1 MRIAVCDDD
10 RASLARVSSMI
21 EAWKSARPG
30 ASDCTVECLTEG
42 DSLVKAQKSASPFDV
57 ILLDI
62 IMPAFN
68 GMEAAREIRSFDK
81 GTKIVFLTS
90 SPEFAVE
97 SYSVKASNYL
107 LKPVSSEALFACLDE
122 MEAEMSAAR
131 QAETIAVK
139 SPRAVHRI
147 DPASIELLEAHGK
160 HVSVTLASGEVIESI
175 EPLYALEGRL
185 DLAKG
190 FFKCHRSYL
199 VNLNH
204 VSTYTADEVTMRS
217 GYRVPIARNSKA
229 EFKDAY
235 FAVIFGESEA
245 GR

>member
-1 MRIAVCDDD
+1 
-10 RASLARVSSMI
+10 MI
-21 EAWKSARPG
+21 EAWRNARAG
-30 ASDCTVECLTEG
+30 ASDCTVECFAEG
-42 DSLVKAQKSASPFDV
+42 DSLVRAQKSANPFDV
-57 ILLDI
+57 IFLDI

-81 GTKIVFLTS
+81 DAKIVFLTS
-90 SPEFAVE
+90 SAEFALD

-107 LKPVSSEALFACLDE
+107 LKPPSPEALFACLDE
-122 MEAEMSAAR
+122 MEAEMKAAK
-131 QAETIAVK
+131 QTETIAIK

-147 DPASIELLEAHGK
+147 NPASIELLEAHGK
-160 HVSVTLASGEVIESI
+160 HVSVTLTSGEVIDSI
-175 EPLYALEGRL
+175 DPLYMLEGRL
-185 DLAKG
+185 DLTKG